1 MNHFITVMLMI
12 RADGEK
18 KMPALLIF
26 QEKNGQIPNLV
37 RERLN
42 IPENVII
49 KSNKSGYISDQI
61 LNDYLRTI
69 LRRENQL
76 LIYDQAGSHKT
87 IMISNAI
94 SDLDATKIVIPG
106 GCTKYLQPLDALV
119 IANFKSKTTDFR
131 IKFQTEQIERR
142 SKRTGNLKALDRQQ
156 LINIASKAWDAV
168 SPQLVRK
175 SFELTG
181 SYGVNHPKIFSHQVN
196 MKKLII

>member
-1 MNHFITVMLMI
+1 MQ
-12 RADGEK
+12 
-18 KMPALLIF
+18 P
-26 QEKNGQIPNLV
+26 
-37 RERLN
+37 
-42 IPENVII
+42 
-49 KSNKSGYISDQI
+49 
-61 LNDYLRTI
+61 
-69 LRRENQL
+69 
-76 LIYDQAGSHKT
+76 
-87 IMISNAI
+87 
-94 SDLDATKIVIPG
+94 KIVIPG

-156 LINIASKAWDAV
+156 LINIASKAWDAAV